1 MVASV
6 AAQLT
11 ILVVAVGG
19 LSLAFLGSDLLNAL
33 HEAADQRFRNDDTR
47 EH

>member
-11 ILVVAVGG
+11 ILVVAVG
-19 LSLAFLGSDLLNAL
+19 DLLSAL
-33 HEAADQRFRNDDTR
+33 REAADQRFRNDTR
-47 EH
+47 ES